1 MKQKKWMN
9 NLFYVILTI
18 LVASLLY
25 NHYLLMVNQGK
36 ADSIEFLK
44 NRVIKE
50 MVEKYDSINHRDSII
65 INLQDSIE
73 SLNHEE

>member
-9 NLFYVILTI
+9 NVFYVILTI

-44 NRVIKE
+44 DRVIKE

-65 INLQDSIE
+65 INLQDSIKY
-73 SLNHEE
+73 LNPEE

>member
-18 LVASLLY
+18 LVVSLLY

-73 SLNHEE
+73 YLNPEE

>member
-1 MKQKKWMN
+1 
-9 NLFYVILTI
+9 
-18 LVASLLY
+18 
-25 NHYLLMVNQGK
+25 MVNQGK

-65 INLQDSIE
+65 INLQDSIKY
-73 SLNHEE
+73 LNPEE

>member
-9 NLFYVILTI
+9 NVFYVILTI

-65 INLQDSIE
+65 INLQDSIKY
-73 SLNHEE
+73 LNPEE

>member
-1 MKQKKWMN
+1 MN
-9 NLFYVILTI
+9 NVFYVILTI

-65 INLQDSIE
+65 INLQDSIKY
-73 SLNHEE
+73 LNPEE

>member
-9 NLFYVILTI
+9 NVFYVILTI

-44 NRVIKE
+44 KRVIKE

-73 SLNHEE
+73 YLNPEE

>member
-1 MKQKKWMN
+1 MN

>member
-1 MKQKKWMN
+1 MN
-9 NLFYVILTI
+9 NVFYVILTI

-44 NRVIKE
+44 DRVIKE

-65 INLQDSIE
+65 INLQDSIKY
-73 SLNHEE
+73 LNPEE